1 MPPITPSYI
10 KDQIA
15 KGKKYVLVLK
25 KIGPKRDHTEEEA
38 NEIHVAHLM
47 QLFTHNAAPFFF

>member
-1 MPPITPSYI
+1 MPHYYREHDHGSRICSFLCSYVYYPPYI

-25 KIGPKRDHTEEEA
+25 KIGPNCGYTE
-38 NEIHVAHLM
+38 
-47 QLFTHNAAPFFF
+47 